1 MELGTTTGMALCV
14 RRNVNEDRDDGMRCC
29 HEGMHCVGRGN
40 VYRRRRG
47 DARHDI
53 VTTLRRGIA
62 MGECEPEGGD
72 TSKTCHTHRESVALR
87 IYRSTAIVPLAV
99 QGRRNRESI
108 IAAFAGRSIAAFTDN
123 AKKEQQ
129 GRAEKK
135 EQRAQHG
142 DEEEARG
149 PDLEAAVEDVVSSR
163 PSTTGRLAGS
173 LPDKLRG

>member
-1 MELGTTTGMALCV
+1 
-14 RRNVNEDRDDGMRCC
+14 MRCC
-29 HEGMHCVGRGN
+29 HEGMHYCVGRGN
-40 VYRRRRG
+40 SRVYGRRRG
-47 DARHDI
+47 DARHNI
-53 VTTLRRGIA
+53 VMTLRRGIA

-108 IAAFAGRSIAAFTDN
+108 IAAFAGRSIATFADN
-123 AKKEQQ
+123 
-129 GRAEKK
+129 GRKSNDGAEKK

-142 DEEEARG
+142 DDEEARG
-149 PDLEAAVEDVVSSR
+149 PDLEAVVEDVVSSR

-173 LPDKLRG
+173 LPDKLQRLRRGEFTTSSGST